1 MRNAKIRKKRLR
13 AVRIV
18 DDFMRMPQRI
28 TLGVTDYRETNWAA
42 LQQGRTWIV
51 PVADS

>member
-1 MRNAKIRKKRLR
+1 MKRLR
-13 AVRIV
+13 AERIV

-28 TLGVTDYRETNWAA
+28 TLGVTDYRETNWEA

-51 PVADS
+51 PVTDS